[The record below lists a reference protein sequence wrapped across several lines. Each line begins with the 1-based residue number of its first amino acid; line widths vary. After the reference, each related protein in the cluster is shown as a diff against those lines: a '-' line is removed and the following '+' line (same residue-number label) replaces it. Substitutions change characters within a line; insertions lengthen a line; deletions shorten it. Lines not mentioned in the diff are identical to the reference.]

1 MAMQDNQR
9 PPMPNM
15 AGANMSGGKPPP
27 QEIAAKAKQNMMKP
41 SQELAAVL
49 ISRLSNMTPEQLSAL
64 DRAIT
69 PEAAKAL
76 IVLLPELGEL
86 MTAIDSVGSSQQQ
99 APAAPQQAQGQPMGA
114 LGGMA

>member
-1 MAMQDNQR
+1 MENDMAMQDNQK

-15 AGANMSGGKPPP
+15 AGANMSGGKPSP
-27 QEIAAKAKQNMMKP
+27 QEIAAKAKQNMMRP
-41 SQELAAVL
+41 SEEIAAVL
-49 ISRLSNMTPEQLSAL
+49 VARLGALTPQQLAEL

-69 PEAAKAL
+69 PEVANA
-76 IVLLPELGEL
+76 IVKIIPELGALIKMVDQGE
-86 MTAIDSVGSSQQQ
+86 